1 VKAARAGRVVVALAC
16 AFAPACTGPPWFM
29 GTPLDGSPSIP
40 RGHVSRSFMER
51 RADAA
56 SARARGETVLELRA
70 LIPLD
75 DVERL
80 SPENRA
86 RLVELLDA
94 RAAEWHALGRAV
106 PESRDLA
113 RLARLAPARDAALA
127 SRRATAERGAGDAWL
142 AVGGLD
148 EARPAYGRAV
158 ALGASDMDFRML
170 ALAGNAPPATTPL
183 ADLRAAV
190 AALPLRAVPAF
201 AMAYVARGGGDR
213 ETLAR
218 GLAAARQEK
227 VEGLASRLANALS
240 AGGPSASDGGASRAG
255 EGGAVAPSADAA
267 APDLTAGDGGAD
279 ADAVARADAPS
290 FVVSPPPDLDTWVLR
305 GLTVS
310 ARLLPLVRAR
320 PDVLDDVPRAVGW
333 IDLLLAEDETS
344 PDVLELAAWVFGR
357 AGRFGGTER
366 MLMELAY
373 ASPDRA
379 DGLARGAAVWE
390 RLGKGREACVQWIRA
405 ARWRDE
411 PEDPTWRRA
420 ITCARHDPGVGDW
433 RAIRGYVLERAPPER
448 RASLAASLDA
458 P

>member
-1 VKAARAGRVVVALAC
+1 MRGARVGVFALAC
-16 AFAPACTGPPWFM
+16 LLASACTGPPWFM
-29 GTPLDGSPSIP
+29 GTRLDGPSIP
-40 RGHVSRSFMER
+40 RDHASRSFKER
-51 RADAA
+51 RVDAA
-56 SARARGETVLELRA
+56 SARTSGETVLELRA
-70 LIPLD
+70 LVPLD

-80 SPENRA
+80 SSENRS
-86 RLVELLDA
+86 RLIELLDA

-113 RLARLAPARDAALA
+113 RLARLTSRRDAAFS
-127 SRRATAERGAGDAWL
+127 SRFAAAERGAGDAWL
-142 AVGGLD
+142 AVGAVD
-148 EARPAYGRAV
+148 DARPAYARAV
-158 ALGASDMDFRML
+158 ALGASDMDFRTL
-170 ALAGNAPPATTPL
+170 ALAGHAPPATMPL

-201 AMAYVARGGGDR
+201 ATAYVARGGGDR

-227 VEGLASRLANALS
+227 VEALAARLADALR
-240 AGGPSASDGGASRAG
+240 AGGASELDWG
-255 EGGAVAPSADAA
+255 V
-267 APDLTAGDGGAD
+267 AGDGGVDGD
-279 ADAVARADAPS
+279 ADAPDLAAQDGGADVGVDAPPPA
-290 FVVSPPPDLDTWVLR
+290 VSLPADLDAWVLR
-305 GLTVS
+305 GLTLS

-320 PDVLDDVPRAVGW
+320 PEVLDDGPRALSW
-333 IDLLLAEDETS
+333 IDLLLAEDDTS

-379 DGLARGAAVWE
+379 DGLARGAVVWE

-420 ITCARHDPGVGDW
+420 ISCARRDPGVGDW
-433 RAIRGYVLERAPPER
+433 RAIRGYVLERARPER

-458 P
+458 R

>member
-1 VKAARAGRVVVALAC
+1 MKTMKAIRGARVVALVCLLASAC
-16 AFAPACTGPPWFM
+16 AGPPWFM
-29 GTPLDGSPSIP
+29 GAPLDGSPSIP
-40 RGHVSRSFMER
+40 RGHASRSFKER

-56 SARARGETVLELRA
+56 RARARGETVLELRA
-70 LIPLD
+70 LVPLD

-80 SPENRA
+80 LPENRA

-113 RLARLAPARDAALA
+113 RLARLTGRRDAAF
-127 SRRATAERGAGDAWL
+127 SRRFAEAERGAGDAWL
-142 AVGGLD
+142 AVGAVD
-148 EARPAYGRAV
+148 DARPTYARAV

-170 ALAGNAPPATTPL
+170 ALTGHAPPATTSL

-201 AMAYVARGGGDR
+201 ATAYVARGGGDR
-213 ETLAR
+213 GTLAR

-227 VEGLASRLANALS
+227 AGALEARLADALR
-240 AGGPSASDGGASRAG
+240 AGGASALATSATSDW
-255 EGGAVAPSADAA
+255 GGAVAS
-267 APDLTAGDGGAD
+267 AGDGGAPELAAQD
-279 ADAVARADAPS
+279 GGADAGLDAPPPA
-290 FVVSPPPDLDTWVLR
+290 VSLPPALDAWVLR
-305 GLTVS
+305 GLTLS
-310 ARLLPLVRAR
+310 ARLLPLARAR
-320 PDVLDDVPRAVGW
+320 PDVLDDGPRAIGW

-379 DGLARGAAVWE
+379 DGLARGAVVWE
-390 RLGKGREACVQWIRA
+390 RLGKEREACVQWVRA

-420 ITCARHDPGVGDW
+420 ISCARRDPGVGDW
-433 RAIRGYVLERAPPER
+433 RAIRGYVLERARPER

-458 P
+458 R

>member
-1 VKAARAGRVVVALAC
+1 MKGARLVGLAC
-16 AFAPACTGPPWFM
+16 ALASACTGPPWFM
-29 GTPLDGSPSIP
+29 GTRLDGPSIP
-40 RGHVSRSFMER
+40 RGYASRSFKER

-56 SARARGETVLELRA
+56 LARASGETVLELRA
-70 LIPLD
+70 LVPLD

-80 SPENRA
+80 SSENRA
-86 RLVELLDA
+86 RLIELLDA

-113 RLARLAPARDAALA
+113 RLARLTSRRDAAFS
-127 SRRATAERGAGDAWL
+127 SRFAAAERDAGDAWL
-142 AVGGLD
+142 AVGAVD
-148 EARPAYGRAV
+148 DARPAYARAV

-170 ALAGNAPPATTPL
+170 ALVGRAPPATTPL

-201 AMAYVARGGGDR
+201 ATAYVARGGGDR
-213 ETLAR
+213 GTLAR

-227 VEGLASRLANALS
+227 VAALAARLADALR
-240 AGGPSASDGGASRAG
+240 AGGASELDWGVSVAAPGDAGAPSDGGA
-255 EGGAVAPSADAA
+255 
-267 APDLTAGDGGAD
+267 PDLVTRDDGGGAD
-279 ADAVARADAPS
+279 AGVDAPAPA
-290 FVVSPPPDLDTWVLR
+290 VSLPPFLDSWVLR

-320 PDVLDDVPRAVGW
+320 PDVLDDVARSVDW
-333 IDLLLAEDETS
+333 IDLLLAEDDTS

-357 AGRFGGTER
+357 ARRFGGTER

-390 RLGKGREACVQWIRA
+390 RLGKEREACVQWIRA

-420 ITCARHDPGVGDW
+420 ISCARRDPGVGDW
-433 RAIRGYVLERAPPER
+433 RAIRAYVLERARPER

-458 P
+458 R

>member
-1 VKAARAGRVVVALAC
+1 MKAMSVARVVGLAC
-16 AFAPACTGPPWFM
+16 LLASACTGPPWFM
-29 GTPLDGSPSIP
+29 GTPLDGRPSIP
-40 RGHVSRSFMER
+40 RDHASRSFKER
-51 RADAA
+51 RADVAA
-56 SARARGETVLELRA
+56 ARAAGEPVVELRA

-80 SPENRA
+80 LPENRA
-86 RLVELLDA
+86 RLIELLDA

-113 RLARLAPARDAALA
+113 RLARLTSRRDAAFT
-127 SRRATAERGAGDAWL
+127 SRFAAAERDAGDAWL
-142 AVGGLD
+142 AVGSVD
-148 EARPAYGRAV
+148 DARPAYARAV
-158 ALGASDMDFRML
+158 ALGAPDMDLRML
-170 ALAGNAPPATTPL
+170 ALAGHAPPATTPL
-183 ADLRAAV
+183 AELRAAV
-190 AALPLRAVPAF
+190 AALPLRVVPAF
-201 AMAYVARGGGDR
+201 ATAYVARGGRDR
-213 ETLAR
+213 ETLTR

-227 VEGLASRLANALS
+227 VAALEARLAEALR
-240 AGGPSASDGGASRAG
+240 AGGASDLGGGVAVASTGDAGAPTDASAPDVAAQDGGAEVDVVIDAPTP
-255 EGGAVAPSADAA
+255 AVA
-267 APDLTAGDGGAD
+267 L
-279 ADAVARADAPS
+279 
-290 FVVSPPPDLDTWVLR
+290 PPFLDTWVLR

-320 PDVLDDVPRAVGW
+320 PDVLDDGPRAVDW
-333 IDLLLAEDETS
+333 IDLLLAEDDTS

-411 PEDPTWRRA
+411 SEDPTWRRA
-420 ITCARHDPGVGDW
+420 IACARRDPGVGDW
-433 RAIRGYVLERAPPER
+433 RAIRGYVLERARPER

-458 P
+458 R

>member
-1 VKAARAGRVVVALAC
+1 MTTKMKMTNVARVVGLAC
-16 AFAPACTGPPWFM
+16 VLASACTGPPWFM
-29 GTPLDGSPSIP
+29 GVPLDGHPSIP
-40 RGHVSRSFMER
+40 HGYASRSFKER

-56 SARARGETVLELRA
+56 LAREAGEPVIELRA
-70 LIPLD
+70 LVPLD
-75 DVERL
+75 DVDRL
-80 SPENRA
+80 LPENRA
-86 RLVELLDA
+86 RLAELLDA

-113 RLARLAPARDAALA
+113 RLARLTSRRDAAFSSRLA
-127 SRRATAERGAGDAWL
+127 AAERDAGDAWL
-142 AVGGLD
+142 AVG
-148 EARPAYGRAV
+148 ARDDARRAYTRAV
-158 ALGASDMDFRML
+158 AFGASDMDLRMV
-170 ALAGNAPPATTPL
+170 ALLGHAPPATTPL

-190 AALPLRAVPAF
+190 AALPLRVVPAF
-201 AMAYVARGGGDR
+201 AAAYVAGGGGDHA
-213 ETLAR
+213 TLAR

-227 VEGLASRLANALS
+227 DGALEARLADALRVGRPS
-240 AGGPSASDGGASRAG
+240 ELDWGAAARDAGVPVDAGAPDLAATDGGAG
-255 EGGAVAPSADAA
+255 PVDA
-267 APDLTAGDGGAD
+267 
-279 ADAVARADAPS
+279 
-290 FVVSPPPDLDTWVLR
+290 SPPVAIPPFVDAWVLR

-320 PDVLDDVPRAVGW
+320 PDVLDDRARAVDW
-333 IDLLLAEDETS
+333 IDLLLAEDDTS

-379 DGLARGAAVWE
+379 DGLARGAVVWE

-420 ITCARHDPGVGDW
+420 ISCARRDPGVGDW
-433 RAIRGYVLERAPPER
+433 RTIRGYVLERARPER

-458 P
+458 T

>member
-1 VKAARAGRVVVALAC
+1 MKKINGALVVGLVGVVASAC
-16 AFAPACTGPPWFM
+16 AGPPWFM

-40 RGHVSRSFMER
+40 RGHASRSFKER
-51 RADAA
+51 RVDAA

-70 LIPLD
+70 LVPLD

-80 SPENRA
+80 LPENRT

-94 RAAEWHALGRAV
+94 RATEWHALGRAV

-113 RLARLAPARDAALA
+113 RLARLTSRRDATFS
-127 SRRATAERGAGDAWL
+127 SRFAQAERGAGDAWL
-142 AVGGLD
+142 AVGALD
-148 EARPAYGRAV
+148 DARPAYARAV
-158 ALGASDMDFRML
+158 ALGAADMDFRVL
-170 ALAGNAPPATTPL
+170 ALAGHAPPATMPL
-183 ADLRAAV
+183 ADLRTAV

-201 AMAYVARGGGDR
+201 ATAYVARGGGDR

-227 VEGLASRLANALS
+227 VGALEARLADALR
-240 AGGPSASDGGASRAG
+240 AGGASELAKLDGGVSTCDGGA
-255 EGGAVAPSADAA
+255 PADAR
-267 APDLTAGDGGAD
+267 APELVAQDGGAATD
-279 ADAVARADAPS
+279 AARRVDASPPVAL
-290 FVVSPPPDLDTWVLR
+290 PPDLDAWVLR
-305 GLTVS
+305 GATIS

-320 PDVLDDVPRAVGW
+320 PDVLDDVPRAVAW
-333 IDLLLAEDETS
+333 VDLLLAEDETS
-344 PDVLELAAWVFGR
+344 TEILELAAIVFGR
-357 AGRFGGTER
+357 ASRLGGTER

-379 DGLARGAAVWE
+379 DGLARGAVVWE
-390 RLGKGREACVQWIRA
+390 RLGKGREACGQWIRA

-420 ITCARHDPGVGDW
+420 ISCARRDPGVGDW
-433 RAIRGYVLERAPPER
+433 RAIRGYVLERARPER

-458 P
+458 S